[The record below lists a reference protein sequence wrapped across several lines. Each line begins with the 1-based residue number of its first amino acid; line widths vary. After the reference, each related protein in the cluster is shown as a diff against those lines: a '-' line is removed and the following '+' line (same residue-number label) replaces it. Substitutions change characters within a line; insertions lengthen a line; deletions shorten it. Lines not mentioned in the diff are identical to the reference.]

1 MNPAP
6 GFLARIIVVLALAVG
21 LAACSAVKLGYNTL
35 PTVAYWWLD
44 GYVDFSDEQTPQ
56 VRSELTR
63 LHTWHRTQELPRLA
77 GLLARLEQL
86 APGSVS
92 AQQACGFVDELQAR
106 MNIVADQAEPAVV
119 AMALALTPQQLQHL
133 ERKYRSNNETY
144 RKEWIEAPPAEQKE
158 KRFEQMLE
166 RSEMIYGKLDEPQ
179 RAVLHQAIEQ
189 SMFDARRILAERH
202 RRQQDLLQTLRR
214 LQEQA
219 PSPEQARL
227 LMRGYLDRAQRSP
240 DTAYRAWQQ
249 DLLQEGC
256 RTFAALHDSTT
267 AAQREQ
273 AVRRLR
279 GYQRDLRELSAQR

>member
-1 MNPAP
+1 MKPTH
-6 GFLARIIVVLALAVG
+6 GLFARIIVVLALAVG

-35 PTVAYWWLD
+35 PNLAYWWLD

-56 VRSELTR
+56 VRQELTR

-77 GLLARLEQL
+77 ELLGRLEQL
-86 APGSVS
+86 APGPVS
-92 AQQACGFVDELQAR
+92 AQQACSFVGELQAR

-119 AMALALTPQQLQHL
+119 AMALELTPQQLQHL
-133 ERKYRSNNETY
+133 DRKYRNNNEKY
-144 RKEWIEAPPAEQKE
+144 RKEWIEVAAAEQKE

-179 RAVLHQAIEQ
+179 RAVLRQGIEQ
-189 SMFDARRILAERH
+189 SMFDSRRILGERQ

-214 LQEQA
+214 VQENP
-219 PSPEQARL
+219 PSPEQARV
-227 LMRGYLDRAQRSP
+227 LMRAYLDRAQRSP
-240 DTAYRAWQQ
+240 DASYRNWQQ
-249 DLLQEGC
+249 ELLQEGC
-256 RTFAALHDSTT
+256 RIFAALHDSTT